1 MKHLAQTIMIVAAAT
16 LCAATAQAAETHP
29 DSVTHDE
36 YGGVEASLTG
46 APGDAASGAD
56 IMTNRGLGNCV
67 ACHEISALSHA
78 QWHGEVGPSLDGAGD
93 RWTEADLR
101 GIVVNSK
108 MMFDGTIMP
117 AYYKVSGFTRP
128 GDAYTGKAAPA
139 DLSPVL
145 TAQQVEDVV
154 AFLLTLKD

>member
-1 MKHLAQTIMIVAAAT
+1 MKHLTHTIAALAVAA
-16 LCAATAQAAETHP
+16 LGAASVHAAETHP
-29 DSVTHDE
+29 DAVAHDD
-36 YGGVEASLTG
+36 YGSIADSLTG
-46 APGDAASGAD
+46 VPGDPAAGAK
-56 IMTNRGLGNCV
+56 IMTDRALGNCI
-67 ACHEISALSHA
+67 ACHAVSALSQA
-78 QWHGEVGPSLDGAGD
+78 QWHGDVGPTLDGAAD

-108 MMFDGTIMP
+108 MTFDGTIMP

-128 GDAYTGKAAPA
+128 GDEYTGKAAPA
-139 DLSPVL
+139 DMAPIL

>member
-1 MKHLAQTIMIVAAAT
+1 MKHLSLSIAAAGFA
-16 LCAATAQAAETHP
+16 LIGAAVAQAADVAP
-29 DSVTHDE
+29 DAVSHDE
-36 YGGVEASLTG
+36 YGGGEASLTG
-46 APGDAASGAD
+46 VAGDAARGAE
-56 IMTNRGLGNCV
+56 IMTNRGLGNCI
-67 ACHEISALSHA
+67 ACHEVSALSHA
-78 QWHGEVGPSLDGAGD
+78 QWHGEVGPPLDGAGD

-108 MMFDGTIMP
+108 MVFDGTIMP

-128 GDAYTGKAAPA
+128 GDMYTGKAAPA
-139 DLSPVL
+139 DLPPVL

>member
-1 MKHLAQTIMIVAAAT
+1 MKHLAFTIVTVAAMG
-16 LCAATAQAAETHP
+16 AATGHAAETHP
-29 DSVTHDE
+29 DSVMHDE
-36 YGGVEASLTG
+36 YGSVATSLTG
-46 APGDAASGAD
+46 VPGDAARGAE
-56 IMTNRGLGNCV
+56 IMTSRALGNCI
-67 ACHEISALSHA
+67 ACHAVSALSQA
-78 QWHGEVGPSLDGAGD
+78 QWHGEVGPTLDGAGD

-108 MMFDGTIMP
+108 MVFDGTIMP

-128 GDAYTGKAAPA
+128 GDLYTGEAAPA
-139 DLSPVL
+139 DLPPVL

>member
-1 MKHLAQTIMIVAAAT
+1 MKHLSNMIAAAG
-16 LCAATAQAAETHP
+16 LAVLGASAGHAAETAP
-29 DSVTHDE
+29 GAVSHDE
-36 YGGVEASLTG
+36 YGGVATSLTG
-46 APGDAASGAD
+46 APGDPARGAE
-56 IMTNRGLGNCV
+56 IMTSRGLGNCI
-67 ACHEISALSHA
+67 ACHQVSALSHA
-78 QWHGEVGPSLDGAGD
+78 PWHGEVGPPLDGAGD

-108 MMFDGTIMP
+108 MVFDGTIMP

-128 GDAYTGKAAPA
+128 GDLYTGKAAPA
-139 DLSPVL
+139 DLPPVL